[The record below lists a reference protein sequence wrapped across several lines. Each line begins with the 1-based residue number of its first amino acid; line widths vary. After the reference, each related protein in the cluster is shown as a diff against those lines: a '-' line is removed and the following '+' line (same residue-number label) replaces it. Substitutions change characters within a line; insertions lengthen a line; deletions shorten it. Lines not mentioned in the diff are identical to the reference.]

1 MLETV
6 IGAVLGLVL
15 GAVVGFWMRGRELG
29 AARAEIERLRQ
40 ESGARAGYE
49 ALAAERSSAI
59 SRMTADV
66 ESLRAEMQGRIEAER
81 KSAARIGELEAALRA
96 DQEKLTL
103 LDEALQSSVPV
114 IEQIASNPQAIA
126 AIESSLSLI
135 PGAGPPIA
143 ILAQLAN
150 VFRAIQAAAPTTP
163 TANPATAGS

>member
-1 MLETV
+1 MILQILV
-6 IGAVLGLVL
+6 ALWSLLKWVVLTEEQAEGDPMNSNRPRPLLDFLQALFGPKPAPAPVVPAPVNPSPVNPSPVAPVSPLAPLVPGQSHPL
-15 GAVVGFWMRGRELG
+15 
-29 AARAEIERLRQ
+29 
-40 ESGARAGYE
+40 
-49 ALAAERSSAI
+49 
-59 SRMTADV
+59 
-66 ESLRAEMQGRIEAER
+66 
-81 KSAARIGELEAALRA
+81 
-96 DQEKLTL
+96 LTL